1 MNTTIKKMFGP
12 LLLFIFTTTAV
23 TAQVGQKKVTKE
35 ELSKFGQTFQKIRMM
50 NQQVQMNMAQ
60 VVSNEEMDIKR
71 FNEIHKASLDPAV
84 EVEISGE
91 EKEKYDEIVTQIEE
105 IQLAFQSK
113 IEETIKENGL
123 TVERYQDIAT
133 RLQTDPELQERL
145 KEELTGNGK

>member
-1 MNTTIKKMFGP
+1 MKKMFGP

-23 TAQVGQKKVTKE
+23 TAQVGQKKVTDE

-60 VVSNEEMDIKR
+60 VVSNEGMDIKK

-84 EVEISGE
+84 EVEVSGE
-91 EKEKYDEIVTQIEE
+91 EKEKYDNIVTRIEE
-105 IQLAFQSK
+105 IQLDFQSK

-123 TVERYQDIAT
+123 SVERYQDIAT
-133 RLQTDPELQERL
+133 RLQTDPELKERL
-145 KEELTGNGK
+145 KKELMGDDK

>member
-1 MNTTIKKMFGP
+1 MNTTMKKMFGP

-84 EVEISGE
+84 EVETSGE

-105 IQLAFQSK
+105 IQLDFQSK

>member
-1 MNTTIKKMFGP
+1 
-12 LLLFIFTTTAV
+12 
-23 TAQVGQKKVTKE
+23 
-35 ELSKFGQTFQKIRMM
+35 M

-105 IQLAFQSK
+105 IQLDFQSK

>member
-105 IQLAFQSK
+105 IQLDFQSK

>member
-1 MNTTIKKMFGP
+1 MNTTMKKMFGP

-23 TAQVGQKKVTKE
+23 TAQVGQKKVTDE